1 MDNNK
6 KSPNEEQGYAEE
18 QGKIDAKNY
27 NFMRTYGKKPENGLK
42 KRPELQAIN

>member
-18 QGKIDAKNY
+18 QGKIDAKKLQFY
-27 NFMRTYGKKPENGLK
+27 ENSISLIK
-42 KRPELQAIN
+42 FSPVLTSTL